1 MMASSYYQNLIKRVL
16 EASTT
21 DNWEIA
27 VREWDIV
34 DCEEDEEHASECV
47 CGKENL
53 RYLFTIR
60 NMDYVRISKSPCMNE
75 IGKKKYGFDYDKAL
89 LEYKYFVGEKM
100 SRKEWEKLKDCKKC
114 NSYFEWE
121 KSVMNENKEKTK
133 IQLTEFEHYL
143 DNKIS
148 MLKPQKNVYTILC
161 SALLGAIATYL
172 CDHINHF
179 FNLENDYQFTLFIV
193 IIIIFPFLIIF
204 AVWIMC
210 KVMLPLWSTNTESTF
225 LNEYRKIIKRML
237 DK

>member
-1 MMASSYYQNLIKRVL
+1 M
-16 EASTT
+16 
-21 DNWEIA
+21 
-27 VREWDIV
+27 
-34 DCEEDEEHASECV
+34 
-47 CGKENL
+47 GKQDMKK
-53 RYLFTIR
+53 Y

-89 LEYKYFVGEKM
+89 LEYKYLVGEKV
-100 SRKEWEKLKDCKKC
+100 SRKEWKKLKDCKKC

-193 IIIIFPFLIIF
+193 IIIIFIFLMLLV
-204 AVWIMC
+204 ALVMY
-210 KVMLPLWSTNTESTF
+210 KVMLPLWSTNTESTIM
-225 LNEYRKIIKRML
+225 NEYRKIIKRKL

>member
-1 MMASSYYQNLIKRVL
+1 M
-16 EASTT
+16 
-21 DNWEIA
+21 
-27 VREWDIV
+27 
-34 DCEEDEEHASECV
+34 
-47 CGKENL
+47 GKQDMKK
-53 RYLFTIR
+53 Y

-100 SRKEWEKLKDCKKC
+100 SRK
-114 NSYFEWE
+114 EWE

>member
-1 MMASSYYQNLIKRVL
+1 M
-16 EASTT
+16 
-21 DNWEIA
+21 
-27 VREWDIV
+27 
-34 DCEEDEEHASECV
+34 
-47 CGKENL
+47 GKQDMKK
-53 RYLFTIR
+53 Y

-100 SRKEWEKLKDCKKC
+100 SRK
-114 NSYFEWE
+114 EWE

-161 SALLGAIATYL
+161 SALLGAIVTLL
-172 CDHINHF
+172 CDVDNINDY
-179 FNLENDYQFTLFIV
+179 FNLGNNYPFALFIV
-193 IIIIFPFLIIF
+193 KIIIFPFLIIF
-204 AVWIMC
+204 AVWIMY

>member
-1 MMASSYYQNLIKRVL
+1 M
-16 EASTT
+16 
-21 DNWEIA
+21 
-27 VREWDIV
+27 
-34 DCEEDEEHASECV
+34 
-47 CGKENL
+47 GKQDMKK
-53 RYLFTIR
+53 Y

-161 SALLGAIATYL
+161 SELLCAIATYL

>member
-1 MMASSYYQNLIKRVL
+1 MVISFLI
-16 EASTT
+16 
-21 DNWEIA
+21 I
-27 VREWDIV
+27 IQ
-34 DCEEDEEHASECV
+34 
-47 CGKENL
+47 
-53 RYLFTIR
+53 
-60 NMDYVRISKSPCMNE
+60 
-75 IGKKKYGFDYDKAL
+75 
-89 LEYKYFVGEKM
+89 EKM
-100 SRKEWEKLKDCKKC
+100 SRKEWKKLKDCKKC

-193 IIIIFPFLIIF
+193 IIIIYIFLMLLV
-204 AVWIMC
+204 ALVMY

-225 LNEYRKIIKRML
+225 LNEYRKIIKRIL

>member
-1 MMASSYYQNLIKRVL
+1 M
-16 EASTT
+16 
-21 DNWEIA
+21 
-27 VREWDIV
+27 
-34 DCEEDEEHASECV
+34 
-47 CGKENL
+47 GKQDMKK
-53 RYLFTIR
+53 Y

-100 SRKEWEKLKDCKKC
+100 SRKEWKKLKDCKKC

-133 IQLTEFEHYL
+133 IQLAEFEHYL

-148 MLKPQKNVYTILC
+148 MLKPQENVYTILC
-161 SALLGAIATYL
+161 SVFWATIVTFSVDY
-172 CDHINHF
+172 ISAF
-179 FNLENDYQFTLFIV
+179 FNFENNYQFILRIV
-193 IIIIFPFLIIF
+193 NVITSAILIFLV
-204 AVWIMC
+204 ALVMY

>member
-1 MMASSYYQNLIKRVL
+1 M
-16 EASTT
+16 
-21 DNWEIA
+21 
-27 VREWDIV
+27 
-34 DCEEDEEHASECV
+34 
-47 CGKENL
+47 GKQDMKK
-53 RYLFTIR
+53 Y

-100 SRKEWEKLKDCKKC
+100 SRKEWKKLKDCKKC

-161 SALLGAIATYL
+161 SVLLGAIVTLL
-172 CDHINHF
+172 CDVDNINDY
-179 FNLENDYQFTLFIV
+179 FNLGNNYPFALFIV
-193 IIIIFPFLIIF
+193 KIIIFPFLIIF
-204 AVWIMC
+204 AVRIMY